1 MAYAVFILAQVY
13 KKWPEAKKVDFV
25 VSRKQEVTHHLREFK
40 DELQRFVESPLQDLV
55 GELIPAS
62 MEDRIPLQSADVL
75 LWHLQRYYAAGRDQ
89 YKMNPVDRMR
99 TAELIQNGNLDGKI
113 HEWDK
118 KDLEELADKWT
129 ALGFLPRP

>member
-1 MAYAVFILAQVY
+1 MFVRRYKKSKHVPTGIDQPDYFCFMAYAVFILAQVY

-25 VSRKQEVTHHLREFK
+25 VSRKQGVTHHLGEFK
-40 DELQRFVESPLQDLV
+40 EELQRFVESPLQDLV
-55 GELIPAS
+55 GDLIPAS

-99 TAELIQNGNLDGKI
+99 TAELIQDGKY
-113 HEWDK
+113 
-118 KDLEELADKWT
+118 L
-129 ALGFLPRP
+129 